1 MKRHYIK
8 FLDEAE
14 ALGIATKIH
23 QTNYISKEIHC
34 PSGKDT
40 YLTYERAKKALK
52 MRECVVKNFDK
63 TIYKCN
69 ICGHYHFT
77 TKDGKSRRP
86 ISYSRSQEKLNFN
99 NAILIL
105 ESQELY
111 TTDRK
116 TKKKSKVVLYQYKK

>member
-8 FLDEAE
+8 FLEEAE

-23 QTNYISKEIHC
+23 HTNYISREINC

-52 MRECVVKNFDK
+52 MREYSDK
-63 TIYKCN
+63 TIYKCD

-77 TKDGKSRRP
+77 TKDGKSRKP
-86 ISYSRSQEKLNFN
+86 ISYSRTQEKNKFN
-99 NAILIL
+99 SAILIL
-105 ESQELY
+105 ENQEIY

-116 TKKKSKVVLYQYKK
+116 TKKKSKVILYQYKK

>member
-8 FLDEAE
+8 FFEEAE

-23 QTNYISKEIHC
+23 QTNYISREINC

-52 MRECVVKNFDK
+52 MRGYSDK
-63 TIYKCN
+63 TIYKCS

-77 TKDGKSRRP
+77 TKDGKSRRS
-86 ISYSRSQEKLNFN
+86 ISYSRSQEKNKFN

-105 ESQELY
+105 ENQEIY

-116 TKKKSKVVLYQYKK
+116 TKKKSKVILYQYKK